1 MPEGPALFDLTGRR
15 ALITG
20 SSQGIG
26 YALATG
32 LAAAGA
38 SIVMNGRDPARLS
51 AAAARLRETGAEV
64 QELAFDATDHD
75 AVRQAVDGFESGTG
89 PIDIL
94 VNNAGM
100 QHRTE
105 LQDFPP
111 DRFEALLQTN
121 IASVFHVGQA
131 VARHMIKRGA
141 GKIINIASVQTLLAR
156 PGIAPYTA
164 TKGAVGNLTKGMATD
179 WAKYGL
185 QCNAIAPGYFDTPLN
200 AALVADPEFSA
211 WLEKRTPA
219 GRWGQVEELVG
230 ACVFLSAPASSF
242 VNGHVLYVDGGIT
255 ASL

>member
-1 MPEGPALFDLTGRR
+1 MNMFDLTGKR

-26 YALATG
+26 LALAKG
-32 LAAAGA
+32 LASAGA
-38 SIVMNGRDPARLS
+38 QLVLNGRDASRLE
-51 AAAARLRETGAEV
+51 AAAREVPGAKM
-64 QELAFDATDHD
+64 LAFDATDHA
-75 AVRQAVDGFESGTG
+75 AVRSAVDGFEGDVG

-94 VNNAGM
+94 VNNAGT
-100 QHRTE
+100 QHRAPLE
-105 LQDFPP
+105 EFPP
-111 DRFEALLQTN
+111 DAFARLLQTN
-121 IASVFHVGQA
+121 IATVFNVGQA
-131 VARHMIKRGA
+131 VARHMIGRGA
-141 GKIINIASVQTLLAR
+141 GKIINIASVQTALAR

-200 AALVADPEFSA
+200 AALVADPAFTA

-219 GRWGQVEELVG
+219 GRWGKVEELVG
-230 ACVFLSAPASSF
+230 ACVFLASDASSF

>member
-1 MPEGPALFDLTGRR
+1 MEETLGLQLFDLTGKR
-15 ALITG
+15 ALVTG

-26 YALATG
+26 FALAQG

-38 SIVMNGRDPARLS
+38 QIVLNGRDAGKL
-51 AAAARLRETGAEV
+51 AEAAARIPGAAT
-64 QELAFDATDHD
+64 LAFDATDHD
-75 AVRQAVDGFESGTG
+75 AVRNAVDCFEAEVG

-100 QHRTE
+100 QYRTPLE
-105 LQDFPP
+105 DFPAEA
-111 DRFEALLQTN
+111 FERLLQTN
-121 IASVFHVGQA
+121 VASVFHVGQA
-131 VARHMIKRGA
+131 VARHMIGRGR
-141 GKIINIASVQTLLAR
+141 GKIINIASVQTALAR

-179 WAKYGL
+179 WAKHGL

-200 AALVADPEFSA
+200 AALVADPTFSA

-219 GRWGQVEELVG
+219 GRWGKVEELVG
-230 ACVFLSAPASSF
+230 ACIFLSSDASSF
-242 VNGHVLYVDGGIT
+242 VNGHILYVDGGIT

>member
-1 MPEGPALFDLTGRR
+1 MNMFDLTGKR

-26 YALATG
+26 LALAKG
-32 LAAAGA
+32 LAGAGAQLVLNGRDESRLAAAADVVPGA
-38 SIVMNGRDPARLS
+38 RM
-51 AAAARLRETGAEV
+51 
-64 QELAFDATDHD
+64 LAFDATDHA
-75 AVRQAVDGFESGTG
+75 AVRSAVDRFEADVG

-100 QHRTE
+100 QHRAPLE
-105 LQDFPP
+105 EFPP
-111 DRFEALLQTN
+111 DAFARLLQAN
-121 IASVFHVGQA
+121 IGTVFNVGQA
-131 VARHMIKRGA
+131 VARHMIRRGA
-141 GKIINIASVQTLLAR
+141 GKIINIASVQTALAR

-185 QCNAIAPGYFDTPLN
+185 HCNAIAPGYFDTPLN
-200 AALVADPEFSA
+200 AALVADPTFTA

-219 GRWGQVEELVG
+219 GRWGRVEELVG
-230 ACVFLSAPASSF
+230 ACVFLASDASSF